1 MNVQPDSSKGVR
13 ERGVA
18 LITVILIVA
27 LAASMASF
35 MAWQQQIWVRQVEN
49 LRDQAQ
55 AQAVARAA
63 IDWARAVLADD
74 ARKNNVD
81 HLDEKWATVLMP
93 LPVETG
99 RVTGGVA
106 DQQGLFNLNNLVRN
120 GKVSQA
126 DVAVFRRL
134 LELLAL
140 PADLANAAADWIDAD
155 SDTTYPGGAE
165 DIDYLALDPSY
176 RAANRMMIE
185 VGNLYR
191 VKGVSR
197 EIVEGLRPFVTALP
211 EPTPVNVN
219 TAPAE
224 VLAALFQ
231 DLSMADAK
239 ALVEARKSG
248 YFRDQA
254 DFRAHLPAS
263 KVTQIRD
270 NDFSV
275 NSRYFMVTS
284 LANFGRAQSG
294 YKALLARQGA
304 EWPVVVWNKTN

>member
-1 MNVQPDSSKGVR
+1 MTDQPDLCR
-13 ERGVA
+13 ERGIA

-27 LAASMASF
+27 LAASMAAF

-55 AQAVARAA
+55 AQAVARTA

-81 HLDEKWATVLMP
+81 HLGENWATVLAP
-93 LPVETG
+93 LPVESG
-99 RVTGGVA
+99 QVTGNVA
-106 DQQGLFNLNNLVRN
+106 DQQGLFNLNNLVRD
-120 GKVSQA
+120 GKASPR
-126 DVAVFRRL
+126 DLAVFRRL
-134 LELLAL
+134 LERLEL
-140 PADLANAAADWIDAD
+140 PADLANAVVDWMDED

-165 DIDYLALDPSY
+165 DIDYLATDPAY
-176 RAANRMMIE
+176 RAANRMMTE
-185 VGNLYR
+185 MGNLYR

-197 EIVEGLRPFVTALP
+197 EMVERLRPFVTALP

-219 TAPAE
+219 TASAE

-231 DLSMADAK
+231 DLSVTDTK

-254 DFRAHLPAS
+254 DFRSHLPAT
-263 KVTQIRD
+263 KLGQIRD
-270 NDFSV
+270 NEFSV
-275 NSRYFMVTS
+275 NSRYFLATS
-284 LANFGRAQSG
+284 WAKFGRAQSG
-294 YKALLARQGA
+294 YKALLARRG
-304 EWPVVVWNKTN
+304 EGWPVIVWKKTN